1 MLQKNQVVTLF
12 IQDMTTEG
20 FGVAKYQDEQIK
32 DFIVFVNNTV
42 PGDTALCKIIKIT
55 KNYAIGKV
63 ETLLKASDQRIVS
76 DCAVFGKC
84 GGCAFRHISYQDELK
99 LKQTFVQNA
108 FNKKDKQH
116 SSLVQPIIAS
126 PQMDRY
132 RNKAQLP
139 FSENGRCGFFAK
151 GSHRTIEQEDC
162 LLNHPSFRPI
172 ITMVEQH
179 VQKYGISCYNEKNG
193 TGLMRHLC
201 IRRAHKTGE
210 IMVCLVIN
218 GSDIPHKTQLIDTL
232 TQIAEIKSIYINI
245 NTKNTNVIYG
255 TKCVLLWG
263 KETITDVL
271 CGLTFRISPLSFY
284 QINSP
289 QAEQIYQYAKE
300 AAQLRDD
307 DILLDLYCGIGTIG
321 LCMADRV
328 KKVIGIEVV
337 EQAVRNAD
345 ANAQLN
351 GIRHASFYLTQA
363 SQTAQILKNAAQ
375 GQPPTVIVADPPRKG
390 LDENTIELIKNLFP
404 SRFVYISCNPA
415 TLARDLNILSQ
426 SNNFR
431 VECIQPFDMFP
442 RTGHVE
448 CVARIS
454 KRTITSL

>member
-1 MLQKNQVVTLF
+1 
-12 IQDMTTEG
+12 
-20 FGVAKYQDEQIK
+20 
-32 DFIVFVNNTV
+32 
-42 PGDTALCKIIKIT
+42 
-55 KNYAIGKV
+55 
-63 ETLLKASDQRIVS
+63 
-76 DCAVFGKC
+76 
-84 GGCAFRHISYQDELK
+84 
-99 LKQTFVQNA
+99 
-108 FNKKDKQH
+108 
-116 SSLVQPIIAS
+116 
-126 PQMDRY
+126 
-132 RNKAQLP
+132 
-139 FSENGRCGFFAK
+139 
-151 GSHRTIEQEDC
+151 
-162 LLNHPSFRPI
+162 
-172 ITMVEQH
+172 
-179 VQKYGISCYNEKNG
+179 
-193 TGLMRHLC
+193 
-201 IRRAHKTGE
+201 
-210 IMVCLVIN
+210 MVCLVIN

-263 KETITDVL
+263 KETISDVL

-300 AAQLRDD
+300 VAQLRND

-321 LCMADRV
+321 LYMADRV

-351 GIRHASFYLTQA
+351 GIRNASFYLTPA

-390 LDENTIELIKNLFP
+390 LDENTIELIKNLSP

-431 VECIQPFDMFP
+431 VKCIQPFDMFP

-448 CVARIS
+448 CACLL
-454 KRTITSL
+454 KRQ